1 MLSFLNDDAEHET
14 HAAHA
19 LDIRRAKGQDAVA
32 QVLTLFAYFHQKL
45 AVTDSIEHDVCCG
58 ADNRRTAEGGRVRAR
73 RQDVAAGIRRH
84 DSADRH
90 AAAKTLCHSDNVRL
104 DVVLLEGKQAAGT
117 ADTSLHLVD
126 DEQHILLAAELL
138 YLLDELAVKRQDTAL
153 ALDQLHHDGAGH
165 IVRLC
170 AYRLDVVGS
179 RVIKAL
185 GKREEIVVKTL
196 LTGGLQRGYGT
207 AVEGV
212 DERQHLVAAL
222 AVLVERILTSQLD
235 GTLVCFGA
243 RVGKEYL
250 AAQMRLFYQLLG
262 NLNHRLGG
270 EQVGNMH
277 QLVRLLVDCVNDRR
291 IGITQTVYTDA
302 GSKID
307 VLLALNVPQSRTLA
321 VVQRNRE
328 PAVGVHYIFVF
339 FAF

>member
-32 QVLTLFAYFHQKL
+32 KVLALFAYFHQKL
-45 AVTDSIEHDVCCG
+45 AVTDGIEHDICCG

-84 DSADRH
+84 DSTDRH

-104 DVVLLEGKQAAGT
+104 DVVLLESKQAAGT
-117 ADTSLHLVD
+117 ANAGLHLVD
-126 DEQHILLAAELL
+126 DKQHILLAAELL
-138 YLLDELAVKRQDTAL
+138 YLLDELAVKRQNTAL
-153 ALDQLHHDGAGH
+153 ALNQLHHDGAGH

-170 AYRLDVVGS
+170 AYRLDVVGN

-185 GKREEIVVKTL
+185 GKREEIVVETL

-207 AVEGV
+207 SVEGI
-212 DERQHLVAAL
+212 DERQHLEAAL
-222 AVLVERILTSQLD
+222 TILVERVLARQLD
-235 GTLVCFGA
+235 GTLVCLSA

-250 AAQMRLFYQLLG
+250 ATQMCLFYQLLG

-277 QLVRLLVDCVNDRR
+277 QLVRLLIDRVNDCR

-307 VLLALNVPQSRTLA
+307 VLLALNVPQGRTLA
-321 VVQRNRE
+321 VVQCNRE
-328 PAVGVHYIFVF
+328 TAIGVHYIFIF

>member
-1 MLSFLNDDAEHET
+1 MLSFLNDNAEHET

-19 LDIRRAKGQDAVA
+19 LDIRRVKGQDAVA
-32 QVLTLFAYFHQKL
+32 QVLALFAYFHQKL

-73 RQDVAAGIRRH
+73 RQDVAASIRRH

-104 DVVLLEGKQAAGT
+104 DVVLLEGKQAADT

-126 DEQHILLAAELL
+126 DEQHVLLAAELL

-153 ALDQLHHDGAGH
+153 TLNQLHHDGAGH

-170 AYRLDVVGS
+170 AYRLDVVGN

-185 GKREEIVVKTL
+185 GKREEIVVETL
-196 LTGGLQRGYGT
+196 LTGGFQRSDRA
-207 AVEGV
+207 AVERI
-212 DERQHLVAAL
+212 DERQHLEAAL
-222 AVLVERILTSQLD
+222 TVLIERILARQLD
-235 GTLVCFGA
+235 GALIRLRA

-250 AAQMRLFYQLLG
+250 AAQMRLFDQLLG

-270 EQVGNMH
+270 EQVGNVH
-277 QLVRLLVDCVNDRR
+277 QLVRLLVDCLDDGR
-291 IGITQTVYTDA
+291 IGIAHAVYADA
-302 GSKID
+302 GSEVD
-307 VLLALNVPQSRTLA
+307 VLLALNIPQGRALA
-321 VVQRNRE
+321 VIQRDRE